1 MLSAKVKIKT
11 GILIS
16 FLILVLCA
24 CQEHSGNISPNFSKA
39 YVEMRAITEIY
50 GTRPE
55 ANLLNKSILEKYG
68 FTIESFSEEFEKL
81 QKNYSMWNAFQ
92 TEVLSYVDTLQK
104 TKSKEPR

>member
-68 FTIESFSEEFEKL
+68 FTIESCAEGFERFPL
-81 QKNYSMWNAFQ
+81 IM
-92 TEVLSYVDTLQK
+92 TLYLHNI
-104 TKSKEPR
+104 